1 MIYVDDAGIQADVL
15 NTETGQIHSS
25 RWYHLI
31 SDQIDQTELHEFA
44 TGKLKLRRSYFQP
57 GRQLGKRDE
66 HDPGGDHYDLTEGKR
81 QQAIK
86 LGATPIPT
94 EQLSSITLRK
104 RAVHRFGFL
113 DIAVIAS
120 KLAEQE
126 GAFVLSCYDG
136 KWTVAIEWG
145 KEAKDSP
152 MAAAAAYG
160 TGDTAQFAVLS
171 ALRETGWLR

>member
-15 NTETGQIHSS
+15 NEETGQTHSS

-44 TGKLKLRRSYFQP
+44 VNKLKLRKSYFQP
-57 GRQLGKRDE
+57 GKQLGRRDE
-66 HDPGGDHYDLTEGKR
+66 HDPSGDHYDLTEGKR

-86 LGATPIPT
+86 LGAKPIPASD
-94 EQLSSITLRK
+94 LAAITMRK

-113 DIAVIAS
+113 DIAMIAN

-126 GAFVLSCYDG
+126 GTFALGFHGG
-136 KWTVAIEWG
+136 KWSVAIEWG
-145 KEAKDSP
+145 KEAEDSP
-152 MAAAAAYG
+152 MVGAAAYG
-160 TGDTAQFAVLS
+160 MGDTAQDAVFG
-171 ALRETGWLR
+171 ALKETGWLR

>member
-15 NTETGQIHSS
+15 NTETRQTHSS

-31 SDQIDQTELHEFA
+31 SDQIDQAELHEFA
-44 TGKLKLRRSYFQP
+44 TQKLGLRRSYFQP

-66 HDPGGDHYDLTEGKR
+66 HDPSGDHYDLTEGKR

-86 LGATPIPT
+86 LGAKPIPT
-94 EQLSSITLRK
+94 EQLGMIMMRK

-120 KLAEQE
+120 KLAEDE
-126 GAFVLSCYDG
+126 GTFALGFHRG
-136 KWTVAIEWG
+136 KWTTAIEWG
-145 KEAKDSP
+145 KEAEDSP
-152 MAAAAAYG
+152 MVGAAAYG
-160 TGDTAQFAVLS
+160 MGETAQEATL
-171 ALRETGWLR
+171 AAMREAGWA